1 VPPYPT
7 MSKTTIPHKIVLKLW
22 LRSGG
27 RCQFQGCNKPLWR
40 DELTQRQMNQAYI
53 AHIIADSPD
62 GPRGDSILSPK
73 LAKDFNNLMLLCP
86 THHKLVDDNPDI
98 YPVELLQKYKQEHEN
113 PIEHLTS
120 ITGDLKTHLLIFI
133 DNIGKRN
140 LYINFDDLC
149 TSVIPRYPAESK
161 FIEIDLSQSPY
172 RDDEPSYF
180 TRKQD
185 EISRLV
191 DSRIRQISRYEGINH
206 LSIFALAS
214 IPLLVYFGYEIG
226 DIISSDVY
234 QKHRDTDSWKWQM
247 QNDQEFKYI
256 IETPQL
262 SEVCNQKAI
271 ALNLSLSGTIHPEE
285 ISQAMSKPYCIYK
298 MTISEP
304 DRDYLKSKDQLDL
317 FKVEMRALL
326 RQIREMH
333 GCDCEIHLFP
343 AIPASVAVSFGQ
355 LLLPKSDPLIHIYEN
370 NHGFR
375 YALTIPRRVVDA
387 TVKY

>member
-1 VPPYPT
+1 

-22 LRSGG
+22 VRSGG

-40 DELTQRQMNQAYI
+40 DEHTQRQMNQAYI

-113 PIEHLTS
+113 RIEHLTS

-247 QNDQEFKYI
+247 QNDQQFKYI

-262 SEVCNQKAI
+262 SEVCNQKTI

-298 MTISEP
+298 MTIAEP

-355 LLLPKSDPLIHIYEN
+355 LLLPKSDPLIYIYEN
-370 NHGFR
+370 NYGFR